1 MSFTKHMCRVVSY
14 CYDTT
19 HLDSL
24 LKPDLLVLS
33 FLNVTYRFTFLSL
46 LFTDLLSFTIILI
59 NLSLMVCHFD
69 FFLKG
74 NKFSWSAENDWMW
87 CDVMWFTDNT
97 KMFCAS
103 NCCRGLRDQIVVA
116 FESVLSNNEQEWIV
130 FQSTELILFSFFI
143 IKRIMTYDVL
153 YFSFIT
159 YK

>member
-46 LFTDLLSFTIILI
+46 LFADLLSFTIILI

-87 CDVMWFTDNT
+87 CDSQTTQKCSV
-97 KMFCAS
+97 
-103 NCCRGLRDQIVVA
+103 LQIVVA
-116 FESVLSNNEQEWIV
+116 ARATKLLSQLNLSCLIMNK
-130 FQSTELILFSFFI
+130 SELCS
-143 IKRIMTYDVL
+143 KAQN
-153 YFSFIT
+153 
-159 YK
+159 